1 MGGEV
6 VGLFT
11 APDVFL
17 ALDRH
22 QKGPVTSVDPPADF
36 QPVISHLN
44 ESLSWKQN
52 LPLLLMGNG
61 ASELIDLVIRSVQP
75 GG

>member
-1 MGGEV
+1 MSTV
-6 VGLFT
+6 
-11 APDVFL
+11 
-17 ALDRH
+17 H
-22 QKGPVTSVDPPADF
+22 HYPPADV

-61 ASELIDLVIRSVQP
+61 ARELIDLVIHCVQP

>member
-1 MGGEV
+1 MSTV
-6 VGLFT
+6 HHYPL
-11 APDVFL
+11 
-17 ALDRH
+17 
-22 QKGPVTSVDPPADF
+22 ADF

-75 GG
+75 SG

>member
-1 MGGEV
+1 MSTV
-6 VGLFT
+6 
-11 APDVFL
+11 
-17 ALDRH
+17 H
-22 QKGPVTSVDPPADF
+22 HSPPADI

-44 ESLSWKQN
+44 ESLSRKQN

-61 ASELIDLVIRSVQP
+61 ACELIDLVIRSVQP